1 MLKMHVSEVT
11 LSVRRVLASL
21 DIYYSNS
28 LNTEVQKQS
37 EALIKKLHTKFNYLQ
52 TFKTSNFIQLLLG
65 FIAIHFF
72 NRYQVFLNFESKQV
86 LGSFGFQSLL

>member
-28 LNTEVQKQS
+28 LNNEVQKQS
-37 EALIKKLHTKFNYLQ
+37 EALIKKLHTKFVHSIIVGIHRN
-52 TFKTSNFIQLLLG
+52 TF
-65 FIAIHFF
+65 
-72 NRYQVFLNFESKQV
+72 
-86 LGSFGFQSLL
+86 FQ